1 VLHLR
6 VFGASSAME
15 QVAARREARYP
26 GDRVSFIS

>member
-15 QVAARREARYP
+15 QVAARGEARYR
-26 GDRVSFIS
+26 GDRV